1 MCESSGEAE
10 CRLCDVQLPLDD
22 DDDVAVMAA
31 AGGGVD
37 TSCYAQYDGKAKLA
51 PCDYDDDKAPASAQA
66 DDKLASLQPGIEPP
80 PPPPPPSASAVSEL
94 RVVNEIC
101 YDYDTHM

>member
-1 MCESSGEAE
+1 
-10 CRLCDVQLPLDD
+10 
-22 DDDVAVMAA
+22 MAA
-31 AGGGVD
+31 AAAGVE

-80 PPPPPPSASAVSEL
+80 PPPPSSASAVSEL

>member
-1 MCESSGEAE
+1 MCESSGETE

-31 AGGGVD
+31 AGDGVD

-51 PCDYDDDKAPASAQA
+51 PCDYDDDKAAASAQA

-80 PPPPPPSASAVSEL
+80 PPPSSASAVSEL

>member
-1 MCESSGEAE
+1 
-10 CRLCDVQLPLDD
+10 
-22 DDDVAVMAA
+22 MAA
-31 AGGGVD
+31 AAGGVD

-80 PPPPPPSASAVSEL
+80 PPPPSASAVSEL

>member
-1 MCESSGEAE
+1 
-10 CRLCDVQLPLDD
+10 
-22 DDDVAVMAA
+22 MAA
-31 AGGGVD
+31 AAAAGAGGVE

-80 PPPPPPSASAVSEL
+80 PPPPSSASAVSEL